1 MVFAALATPAAD
13 PRPPRGRPLLPGPP
27 APSSSGDIVGARH
40 VAARARENALRTLGF
55 AGSAVVVLG
64 VVMFLLTNNA
74 AFVETFLSWEQI
86 RRSASDIIHAFWLNL
101 WIALASE
108 ALILVVALSLA
119 LVRAAPGRA
128 MAPLRF
134 LAIAYIDVFRAIPLI
149 ILLYLVAF
157 GIPIAE
163 IPVLSDLPTPWLV
176 VIALTV
182 TTSAYVAEVFRSGI
196 ETVHWSQTAA
206 AKSLGFSTT
215 QTWFYVVVPQ
225 AFRRVLPPLLSYFI
239 GLQKD
244 TALVL
249 VVGAIDA
256 FGMAKIYAGNY
267 FNLSSVTFVAI
278 VFILATIPQTRFV
291 DYLIATA
298 GAQDGRPRAL
308 MALLEIDAVR
318 KCYSDDEV
326 LKGVSLSV
334 DSHEVVCLIGAS
346 GSGKSTL
353 LRCINGLETI
363 EGGEIRFEGDV
374 VSGPGVNFVELRRQ
388 IGLVFQ
394 SFNLFPHMS
403 VMRNVTIAPIKIGG
417 VSRAAAEERARI
429 LLRRVGLEEKA
440 NAYPDQLS
448 GGQQQR
454 VAIARAM
461 AMEPKVLL
469 LDEITSALDPELVN
483 EVLRLVRDLAE
494 QGMTMVIATHEM
506 SFAREVANTV
516 CFLHDGQILE
526 MGPPAQIFEAP
537 REKRTQT
544 FLRGV
549 LEAGTI

>member
-1 MVFAALATPAAD
+1 MQATTEVWAADAATPGASGDWRPHHARRLLSAFAVLVVVVVAAAFWIYPLEAVRGLETPSGWRTGATIAVMVFAALAT
-13 PRPPRGRPLLPGPP
+13 LLLIPGLH
-27 APSSSGDIVGARH
+27 AVALSLRAQRLQGSGDIVGARH

-249 VVGAIDA
+249 VVGTIDA

-291 DYLIATA
+291 DYLIARQARKT
-298 GAQDGRPRAL
+298 GVRAL
-308 MALLEIDAVR
+308 
-318 KCYSDDEV
+318 
-326 LKGVSLSV
+326 
-334 DSHEVVCLIGAS
+334 
-346 GSGKSTL
+346 
-353 LRCINGLETI
+353 
-363 EGGEIRFEGDV
+363 
-374 VSGPGVNFVELRRQ
+374 
-388 IGLVFQ
+388 
-394 SFNLFPHMS
+394 
-403 VMRNVTIAPIKIGG
+403 
-417 VSRAAAEERARI
+417 
-429 LLRRVGLEEKA
+429 
-440 NAYPDQLS
+440 
-448 GGQQQR
+448 
-454 VAIARAM
+454 
-461 AMEPKVLL
+461 
-469 LDEITSALDPELVN
+469 
-483 EVLRLVRDLAE
+483 
-494 QGMTMVIATHEM
+494 
-506 SFAREVANTV
+506 
-516 CFLHDGQILE
+516 
-526 MGPPAQIFEAP
+526 
-537 REKRTQT
+537 
-544 FLRGV
+544 
-549 LEAGTI
+549 